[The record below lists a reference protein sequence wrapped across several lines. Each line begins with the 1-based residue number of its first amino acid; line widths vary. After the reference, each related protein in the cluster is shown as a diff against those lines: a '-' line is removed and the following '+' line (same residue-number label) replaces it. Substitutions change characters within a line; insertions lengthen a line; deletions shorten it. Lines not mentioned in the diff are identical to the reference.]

1 MSQPR
6 TIAVLLAD
14 PARAAQLA
22 GSLGRE
28 GFETVLAQSSDELY
42 GLVIQRRIAAVV
54 IDNPLRGFLRGIEIV
69 ERLAADLVR
78 PAIVLIGDLTAD
90 ERRQAERLKID
101 QLVAA
106 RDDTPAILQ
115 ALHTSLLQASH
126 AGVVIPPA
134 ARALVR
140 QYDVIQPLPQLLVKL
155 SGYLDDPQSSVADLA
170 QDIATDPGITVDL
183 LKLTNSA
190 ALARRTRVTRVL
202 DAVNLLGIK
211 KTVSLVLSS
220 SLTQAQRQMLKPLPR
235 SFQAM
240 FRVRSVLIGSTAATF
255 ARRSGGASA
264 DTAYILGLLQELG
277 MLVLAQAYGERYVQ
291 LVEYARSIG
300 SLRLEHC
307 EENDYGLTHAAVSA
321 ALLQQWELPAS
332 LITLVVDHHD
342 EIERPNRSEL
352 DRNLLRAMQI
362 GEALADLRES
372 PLPQR
377 HRTLSRLLEPYGGA
391 QSELCTSALTE
402 AVARTQESCRL
413 FDIPAPDAAEVERLR
428 QRLLA
433 DEPPAEDEQP
443 STAAIAG
450 PDAPNEQQR
459 PNATVLVI
467 DDDPAIVNTIRGHL
481 CPLGVNVQGTSS
493 AAEAHPL
500 IPHAAAVLCDL
511 HLRGETGFDVVREL
525 KRLGLSAPVLALSRD
540 RSRATV
546 TESISV
552 GMVDFILKPF
562 NQATL
567 VDKLRRHAGLD
578 LVPAPMPMPT
588 SLSDG
593 RPASVGSITL

>member
-1 MSQPR
+1 MSHAR
-6 TIAVLLAD
+6 TIAVLVAD
-14 PARAAQLA
+14 PARAAQLGDA
-22 GSLGRE
+22 LGRE

-42 GLVIQRRIAAVV
+42 GLVVQRRIAAVV
-54 IDNPLRGFLRGIEIV
+54 IDNALRGFLRGIEIV

-78 PAIVLIGDLTAD
+78 PAIVLLGDLTAD

-115 ALHTSLLQASH
+115 ALQTSLLRASH

-134 ARALVR
+134 ARSLVR

-155 SGYLDDPQSSVADLA
+155 SGYLDDPESSVADLA
-170 QDIATDPGITVDL
+170 RDIATDPRITGDL

-190 ALARRTRVTRVL
+190 ALGLRTRVTRVL

-211 KTVSLVLSS
+211 QTVSLVLSS
-220 SLTQAQRQMLKPLPR
+220 SLTQAQRQMLKPLPK
-235 SFQAM
+235 SFQAT

-255 ARRSGGASA
+255 ARRSSGASA

-291 LVEYARSIG
+291 LVEHARSIG

-307 EENDYGLTHAAVSA
+307 EENDYGLTHADVSA
-321 ALLQQWELPAS
+321 ALLQKWELPAS
-332 LITLVVDHHD
+332 LITLVLDHHD
-342 EIERPNRSEL
+342 EIERPHRSEL

-362 GEALADLRES
+362 GEALADLREAS
-372 PLPQR
+372 LPQR
-377 HRTLSRLLEPYGGA
+377 HRTLNRLLEPYGGA
-391 QSELCTSALTE
+391 PSELCKSALAE

-413 FDIPAPDAAEVERLR
+413 FDIPAPNESEVERLR

-433 DEPPAEDEQP
+433 DVAPEEDDQP
-443 STAAIAG
+443 SAAAAG
-450 PDAPNEQQR
+450 GTGAQAEQR
-459 PNATVLVI
+459 GPKATVLVI
-467 DDDPAIVNTIRGHL
+467 DDDPAIVNAIRGHL
-481 CPLGVNVQGTSS
+481 HPLGVDVQGTSS
-493 AAEAHPL
+493 AAEAQLL

-511 HLRGETGFDVVREL
+511 HLRGKTGFEVVREL
-525 KRLGLSAPVLALSRD
+525 KRQGLSAPVLALSGD

-562 NQATL
+562 NRATL
-567 VDKLRRHAGLD
+567 VEKLHRHAGLN
-578 LVPAPMPMPT
+578 LGSVAPPELPAARPAPAGSM
-588 SLSDG
+588 
-593 RPASVGSITL
+593 SV